1 MFTASELAANRAQS
15 EAAMPDT
22 FRVEVPGAWV
32 DDGSGGGYFGT
43 PTTVDFPCRK
53 SPIGNGPQEQLLA
66 QQIQAIGLE
75 VICVAWD
82 AEIGTDAVGTYI
94 KAETGAT
101 QRYTVRGIPES
112 TYSIHKRLLVAPQ
125 GA

>member
-1 MFTASELAANRAQS
+1 MFTDSELSANRRAS

-22 FRVEVPGAWV
+22 FRVQVPGAWV
-32 DDGSGGGYFGT
+32 DDGSGGGYRGP
-43 PTTVDFPCRK
+43 PTDVDFPCRK
-53 SPIGNGPQEQLLA
+53 APLGNGPQEQLLA
-66 QQIQAIGLE
+66 QQIQAVGLE

-82 AEIGTDAVGTYI
+82 AEIGTDAAGTYI
-94 KAETGAT
+94 RAETGAT
-101 QRYTVRGIPES
+101 QSYTVRGIPES